1 MQIHRSIT
9 TPDTLPFFGMRR
21 AVRTLFSPAERRR
34 PWLLYLTPGLLLAI
48 ALEQAW
54 AIVLTPLFTKLVNG
68 YARDVF
74 LFFGMTTR
82 TLARHSLVLLT
93 ATICGPL
100 EVIKVRLAIQHYE
113 PLVVLPAEQH
123 DGSIA
128 GDITGTVDNSETGP
142 KRVVKYVN
150 LFR

>member
-9 TPDTLPFFGMRR
+9 TTDTLPFFGMRR

-54 AIVLTPLFTKLVNG
+54 AIVLTPLFTKLVNR

-100 EVIKVRLAIQHYE
+100 EVIKVGGDGQGEFYYSHPCRFQLETESFLSGQEVSTLH
-113 PLVVLPAEQH
+113 VTCPA
-123 DGSIA
+123 
-128 GDITGTVDNSETGP
+128 NW
-142 KRVVKYVN
+142 
-150 LFR
+150 L